1 METDAVPA
9 GRPPDGVSAPDGLG
23 EPDDPG
29 PRAPGYQHVL
39 APDPQPV
46 AVLEDLLNVRG
57 EQLLRAAIM
66 LAGSHADGE
75 DLLQGAL
82 ERVYRHWGRID
93 GDPEGYLR
101 RTLYHLATD
110 GWRRKRAWR
119 ARLGLLGRPETQPDG
134 TDAVDNRDQLLR
146 LLRELPPRQRTA
158 IVVRYWEELTEAQA
172 AQAMGCSTGTVK
184 SATSRG
190 MRKLRELS
198 GLGENDGTPQPTGR
212 TS

>member
-1 METDAVPA
+1 M
-9 GRPPDGVSAPDGLG
+9 DG
-23 EPDDPG
+23 E
-29 PRAPGYQHVL
+29 
-39 APDPQPV
+39 QPV
-46 AVLEDLLNVRG
+46 DVLEELLALKS
-57 EQLLRAAIM
+57 EQLLRTAVL
-66 LAGSHADGE
+66 LAGSQEDGE
-75 DLLQGAL
+75 DLLQAAL
-82 ERVYRHWGRID
+82 ERVFRHWRTIR

-134 TDAVDNRDQLLR
+134 TDAIDNRDQLLR

-172 AQAMGCSTGTVK
+172 AQAMGCSTGAVK

-190 MRKLRELS
+190 MRRLRELS